1 MLRALIISIAMLFI
15 SIPAAWAENVTHI
28 FAFGDS
34 LTAGYGLPIE
44 DGFTSNLETA
54 LNAQG
59 LQAKVINA
67 GVSGDTS
74 SGGLARLAW
83 VVDALEHKPDLA
95 ILELGAN
102 DGLRAIDPSLTR
114 KNLAA
119 MIEAFQSR
127 GIKVLLTGMLAPPN
141 LGPDYGAEFDTM
153 YPELAEAYGVAL
165 YPFFL
170 DGVAADPTL
179 NQADGIHPNA
189 EGVDIIVERITPYI
203 LPLLKEDA
211 KISP

>member
-1 MLRALIISIAMLFI
+1 MLRALIISWAMLFI
-15 SIPAAWAENVTHI
+15 SIPTAWAENVTHI

-34 LTAGYGLPIE
+34 LTAGYGLPAE
-44 DGFTSNLETA
+44 DGFTNKLEEA
-54 LNAQG
+54 LNAKG
-59 LQAKVINA
+59 VSVKVINA

-83 VVDALEHKPDLA
+83 VVDALDKKPDLA

-102 DGLRAIDPSLTR
+102 DGLRAIDPALTH
-114 KNLAA
+114 KNLGA
-119 MIEAFQSR
+119 MIEAFQAR
-127 GIKVLLTGMLAPPN
+127 GIKVLLAGMFAPPN
-141 LGPDYGAEFDTM
+141 LGPDYSAEFDAM
-153 YPELAEAYGVAL
+153 YPNLAKTYDVAL

-170 DGVAADPTL
+170 DGVAADPSL

-189 EGVDIIVERITPYI
+189 QGVDIIVERMTPYI

-211 KISP
+211 KISH